1 MYGSSPTYFPS
12 FHDFHLRRGPEP
24 DLVGLF
30 SGLVCL
36 VIPNGTLFEAF
47 ALSFDLVCSLLLSK
61 ADILNE
67 GP

>member
-1 MYGSSPTYFPS
+1 MVVLPHIFPAS
-12 FHDFHLRRGPEP
+12 MIFI
-24 DLVGLF
+24 
-30 SGLVCL
+30 SGEVLSLIWLVCL